1 MTTSSGSRPI
11 SISRTKFSPSSS
23 PETTLILGVDPG
35 SRATGYGL
43 VRLDGSRVLYE
54 RSGTLTPRATL
65 PFPDRLLA
73 VHDALAQILAEADP
87 DEVAVE
93 SAFVR
98 KSALAAL
105 QIGHVRG
112 VILLAARQH
121 GAAIHEYT
129 APEVK
134 LAVVRH
140 GAAGKGQVG
149 FMVRRLLPEA
159 GDLREDEA
167 DALAVALCHAH
178 RAPMRAAV
186 GSAAPATGAK
196 AAVASVRA
204 VPGQLAPG
212 QVVRVRGSR

>member
-1 MTTSSGSRPI
+1 MTTSRRFRPT
-11 SISRTKFSPSSS
+11 SISARTSSPSSNS
-23 PETTLILGVDPG
+23 GGRSGDAARGTGPHVEPGEAAVRLTSQAGPGAVRVLGIDPG
-35 SRATGYGL
+35 SRVTGFGL
-43 VRLDGSRVLYE
+43 LLLDGSRVHYE
-54 RSGTLTPRATL
+54 RSGVITPRASL
-65 PFPDRLLA
+65 PFSDRLLA
-73 VHDALAQILAEADP
+73 VYDGLVAILHELRP

-140 GAAGKGQVG
+140 GAAAKDQVG
-149 FMVRRLLPEA
+149 FMVRRLLPQA
-159 GDLREDEA
+159 G
-167 DALAVALCHAH
+167 
-178 RAPMRAAV
+178 P
-186 GSAAPATGAK
+186 
-196 AAVASVRA
+196 
-204 VPGQLAPG
+204 
-212 QVVRVRGSR
+212 

>member
-1 MTTSSGSRPI
+1 MAG
-11 SISRTKFSPSSS
+11 
-23 PETTLILGVDPG
+23 TLILGVDPG
-35 SRATGYGL
+35 SRVTGYGVL
-43 VRLDGSRVLYE
+43 RLIGGRVSYE
-54 RSGTLTPRATL
+54 RSGVITPRSAHS
-65 PFPDRLLA
+65 FSDRLLA
-73 VHDALAQILAEADP
+73 VYDGLRGLLDEIRP

-93 SAFVR
+93 TAFVR
-98 KSALAAL
+98 KSAHAAL

-134 LAVVRH
+134 LAVVSH
-140 GAAGKGQVG
+140 GAAGKDQVG

-159 GDLREDEA
+159 GTVREDEA

-186 GSAAPATGAK
+186 ERAGGAVPSATAEVC
-196 AAVASVRA
+196 AVA
-204 VPGQLAPG
+204 GQLAPG
-212 QVVRVRGSR
+212 QVVRARGSRWRLGGTR

>member
-1 MTTSSGSRPI
+1 MAPAARPVVAPQPVV
-11 SISRTKFSPSSS
+11 PSAR
-23 PETTLILGVDPG
+23 PGAVRVLGIDPG
-35 SRATGYGL
+35 SRVTGFGL
-43 VRLDGSRVLYE
+43 LLLDGSRVHYE
-54 RSGTLTPRATL
+54 RSGVIAPRATL
-65 PFPDRLLA
+65 PFSDRLLA
-73 VHDALAQILAEADP
+73 VYDGLLALLDELRP

-98 KSALAAL
+98 KSPLAAL

-140 GAAGKGQVG
+140 GAAAKDQVG
-149 FMVRRLLPEA
+149 FMVRRLLPQA
-159 GDLREDEA
+159 GPIREDEA

-178 RAPMRAAV
+178 RAPMRRLAA
-186 GSAAPATGAK
+186 
-196 AAVASVRA
+196 R
-204 VPGQLAPG
+204 
-212 QVVRVRGSR
+212 